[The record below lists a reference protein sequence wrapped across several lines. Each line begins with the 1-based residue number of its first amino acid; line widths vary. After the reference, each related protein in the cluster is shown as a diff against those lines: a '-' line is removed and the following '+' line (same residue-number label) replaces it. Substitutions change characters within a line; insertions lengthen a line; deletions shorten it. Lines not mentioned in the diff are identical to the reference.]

1 MTGLQ
6 SNSAFTSL
14 PLSSPP
20 SNIVSL
26 DVATRVRI
34 TDPIRLWRDAV
45 VSRLNELVALERG
58 WDGYRG
64 EPVTFENAN
73 FALRMLEA
81 SCGVEAP
88 VAQIVP
94 GVAGDLQVEWHIG
107 HTDIELDIRGP
118 NDVHAWIC
126 SEQTG
131 PDGQEV
137 KLTNDFTIV
146 AKWIRDLLDSSNA
159 SSIAAA

>member
-1 MTGLQ
+1 MTILQ
-6 SNSAFTSL
+6 SDSSFTSL
-14 PLSSPP
+14 PLSSQP
-20 SNIVSL
+20 SNIVPL
-26 DVATRVRI
+26 DVAARVRI

-45 VSRLNELVALERG
+45 VSRLNELIALKRG

-88 VAQIVP
+88 VPQIVP

-118 NDVHAWIC
+118 NDVHAWIY
-126 SEQTG
+126 SERTG
-131 PDGQEV
+131 ADGQEFD
-137 KLTNDFTIV
+137 LTNDFTSV
-146 AKWIRDLLDSSNA
+146 ANRIRDLPEPSNTSSV
-159 SSIAAA
+159 AAA

>member
-1 MTGLQ
+1 MTVLQ
-6 SNSAFTSL
+6 SNSAFNCLSL
-14 PLSSPP
+14 LSQS
-20 SNIVSL
+20 SNIVPL
-26 DVATRVRI
+26 DVAARVRI

-45 VSRLNELVALERG
+45 VSRLNELVSLKRG
-58 WDGYRG
+58 WDGYMA

-88 VAQIVP
+88 VPQIVP

-107 HTDIELDIRGP
+107 HTDVELDILGP

-126 SEQTG
+126 GEHTG

-146 AKWIRDLLDSSNA
+146 AKWIRELLDSSNA

>member
-1 MTGLQ
+1 MTVLQ

-14 PLSSPP
+14 PLSSQP
-20 SNIVSL
+20 SNIDPL
-26 DVATRVRI
+26 DVAARVRI

-45 VSRLNELVALERG
+45 VSRLNELVALKRG

-73 FALRMLEA
+73 FAMRMLEA
-81 SCGVEAP
+81 SCGLEAP
-88 VAQIVP
+88 VPQIVP
-94 GVAGDLQVEWHIG
+94 GQVEWHIG
-107 HTDIELDIRGP
+107 HTDLELDIRAP

-126 SEQTG
+126 NEHTG

-146 AKWIRDLLDSSNA
+146 AKWIRDFLDSSNA
-159 SSIAAA
+159 SSVAAA